1 MRKLL
6 KYFLLFFV
14 LVTFTL
20 GFLSLIPIF
29 SYKIYSI
36 KKISFERGIEE
47 KLSNLPNYKN
57 IDWAN
62 KHFKERTELSSDYN
76 SYIGWKRNEYKGET
90 ITITKEGFRKTVD
103 FHNNEFSKNF
113 LFFGG
118 STMWGFG
125 TNDENTIPSIFSKK
139 TEFSAFNFAQDS
151 YQIRQSSNALI
162 NFYNLDIGKK
172 NKNVIISFEGA
183 NDVVI
188 KCEFGFNKYS
198 HEKELKNYYKKRDDL
213 KNKSLSF
220 GLFILPFQTLLEK
233 YRFRKL
239 EKQNIINTNECLTND
254 DYAEKVVDSIILSWK
269 NFDSIAKINGD
280 RFVAI
285 LQPILFTSNVK
296 KNYLNKIKT
305 TKNTKLNKIFLKIY
319 PKIIKKMKKS
329 DIEFY
334 DFSKVFDNNDDKY
347 IYIDW
352 VHYSPN
358 GYNIVTDELIK
369 LIKK

>member
-1 MRKLL
+1 MR
-6 KYFLLFFV
+6 V
-14 LVTFTL
+14 RVV
-20 GFLSLIPIF
+20 GEACLSLRLRQGF
-29 SYKIYSI
+29 STC
-36 KKISFERGIEE
+36 FQR
-47 KLSNLPNYKN
+47 
-57 IDWAN
+57 
-62 KHFKERTELSSDYN
+62 
-76 SYIGWKRNEYKGET
+76 
-90 ITITKEGFRKTVD
+90 
-103 FHNNEFSKNF
+103 
-113 LFFGG
+113 
-118 STMWGFG
+118 
-125 TNDENTIPSIFSKK
+125 
-139 TEFSAFNFAQDS
+139 
-151 YQIRQSSNALI
+151 
-162 NFYNLDIGKK
+162 
-172 NKNVIISFEGA
+172 
-183 NDVVI
+183 I

-254 DYAEKVVDSIILSWK
+254 NYAEKVVDSIILSWK

>member
-1 MRKLL
+1 M
-6 KYFLLFFV
+6 
-14 LVTFTL
+14 T
-20 GFLSLIPIF
+20 P
-29 SYKIYSI
+29 
-36 KKISFERGIEE
+36 ISFP
-47 KLSNLPNYKN
+47 KS
-57 IDWAN
+57 
-62 KHFKERTELSSDYN
+62 TS
-76 SYIGWKRNEYKGET
+76 
-90 ITITKEGFRKTVD
+90 ITKEGFRKTVD

-239 EKQNIINTNECLTND
+239 EKQNIII
-254 DYAEKVVDSIILSWK
+254 YAK
-269 NFDSIAKINGD
+269 N
-280 RFVAI
+280 
-285 LQPILFTSNVK
+285 K
-296 KNYLNKIKT
+296 KTL
-305 TKNTKLNKIFLKIY
+305 
-319 PKIIKKMKKS
+319 
-329 DIEFY
+329 
-334 DFSKVFDNNDDKY
+334 VF
-347 IYIDW
+347 
-352 VHYSPN
+352 
-358 GYNIVTDELIK
+358 
-369 LIKK
+369 